1 MQLYIVEEFFIN
13 CVKFGTCWE
22 CFFIEVSEISE
33 LLWNL
38 VEIKTTRKFD
48 KHLNSNFRERINMH
62 IKYFPFSL
70 KKQKINI
77 FYLTKPAS

>member
-1 MQLYIVEEFFIN
+1 MELVGDDF
-13 CVKFGTCWE
+13 
-22 CFFIEVSEISE
+22 FFIEVSEISE

-48 KHLNSNFRERINMH
+48 KRLNSNFQERINMH

-70 KKQKINI
+70 KKQNINI
-77 FYLTKPAS
+77 FYLTKPGS